1 MSPNDTL
8 LCAMMQFLVMI
19 WTYRKVERTDRQIKK
34 KTKRG
39 DKKIKLFRYKI
50 THFPP
55 KLVLNFI
62 SAALYIVLHVSKCN
76 FVFKLSSYKVH
87 KLKMIRYRKKQ

>member
-1 MSPNDTL
+1 MCHDAIFGHDL
-8 LCAMMQFLVMI
+8 DIQ
-19 WTYRKVERTDRQIKK
+19 KGRTDRQTDKK

>member
-8 LCAMMQFLVMI
+8 LCAMIQFLVMI
-19 WTYRKVERTDRQIKK
+19 WTCTGKVGRTRQ
-34 KTKRG
+34 T
-39 DKKIKLFRYKI
+39 DKKNKERDKEIKLFYYEI
-50 THFPP
+50 THFFP
-55 KLVLNFI
+55 KRVLNFI
-62 SAALYIVLHVSKCN
+62 SAALYIVLHVSECN